1 MTDKPRKIRIAYV
14 GAVQTG
20 VKLDGILTYMT
31 SATAEQVKQF
41 IDKNWLDGSRIAI
54 GGDDE
59 RLMLDFSA
67 FSAFNYS
74 VTEIKD

>member
-20 VKLDGILTYMT
+20 AKLDGIFTYM
-31 SATAEQVKQF
+31 SLSPVEQVKQF
-41 IDKNWLDGSRIAI
+41 IGKAWLDASRVAI

-59 RLMLDFSA
+59 KLMLDFSA

>member
-1 MTDKPRKIRIAYV
+1 MTVKPRKIRIAYV

-20 VKLDGILTYMT
+20 AKIDGIFTYTT
-31 SATAEQVKQF
+31 SAAAEQVKQF
-41 IDKNWLDGSRIAI
+41 INKAWLDASRVAI
-54 GGDDE
+54 SGDDE
-59 RLMLDFSA
+59 NLMLDFSA